1 MSDVMSQLGT
11 FLSSSGGKAVE
22 GGAVAGTGLVQ
33 NFMANNEAQK
43 KQKFVEQLISNPQK
57 FNQYVAGFQQPL
69 TAGLTQDVARQTD
82 AYGAERGLGSSPVA
96 MKSAYAQALA
106 PILAQQQNEAS
117 TRALQALG
125 VYEGSPTTKPVDIS
139 SILKA
144 LMMGKSPTPGAGAGG
159 GPMVDPGLNVM
170 QPGYMPGGG
179 PDPSPPLPPSLVSG
193 GAGFDPTTME
203 GG

>member
-1 MSDVMSQLGT
+1 MSDVMSQIGQ
-11 FLSSSGGKAVE
+11 FLSSGAGKAVE
-22 GGAVAGTGLVQ
+22 GGAIGGTGLIQ

-43 KQKFVEQLISNPQK
+43 KQKFVEDLISNPTK
-57 FNQYVAGFQQPL
+57 FNQYVAGFQKPL

-96 MKSAYAQALA
+96 MQGAFAQELA
-106 PILAQQQNEAS
+106 PILAQQQNQATQS
-117 TRALQALG
+117 ALQALG
-125 VYEGSPTTKPVDIS
+125 IYSGTPTTKPVDIS
-139 SILKA
+139 SLLKA
-144 LMMGKSPTPGAGAGG
+144 LMMGKSPTPGGGA

-170 QPGYMPGGG
+170 QPSYMPGGA
-179 PDPSPPLPPSLVSG
+179 PDQSPPLPPSLVSG